1 MLCTLPYL
9 LCLCLFAA
17 HSHIYATCASV
28 TRDFPIVTLNL
39 LQAQKGSCSHSCNA
53 SFIKR
58 FFLIA
63 RSFSLVTSKHM
74 IFFGISVCVASSVR
88 RCCKRFY
95 QIISCCI
102 SIAIT
107 KSSVRTYNRFRCLVE
122 FHKLPSCAFQCGFLL
137 SWQFADRKMVDLCL
151 GLVVGLITISQPLV
165 IKINGCGKVQ
175 SNEPT
180 ICTRDKLLGNL
191 WRHCV

>member
-1 MLCTLPYL
+1 MSKVHDMRSQINRLYIEVTSNCNDSYNKKWKTTRFHFILFIYIFFCFMLCTLPYL

-95 QIISCCI
+95 
-102 SIAIT
+102 
-107 KSSVRTYNRFRCLVE
+107 
-122 FHKLPSCAFQCGFLL
+122 
-137 SWQFADRKMVDLCL
+137 
-151 GLVVGLITISQPLV
+151 
-165 IKINGCGKVQ
+165 
-175 SNEPT
+175 
-180 ICTRDKLLGNL
+180 
-191 WRHCV
+191 